1 MWTINLIVG
10 KIVEILILPFKSL
23 HPLISMAWLSLIT
36 GIFMLII
43 YKFTSNQV
51 GIRRVK
57 DKIKAHL
64 MEIRYYKDDLKI
76 ILRAQGKILRYNLT
90 YVKYSLVP
98 FAVMV
103 IPIIMLLA
111 QMNLWYGY
119 TPLKEGDSVLIA
131 AKLSDKM
138 GDPMPDISLDLPQGL
153 ELESPPMKISFER
166 EIDWRIKVKKN
177 GSYTLRFKSS
187 QEEIEKEFIASEED
201 RLIRISPK
209 RFDPNILEE
218 FLYPGEKPLPK
229 DSAIESIEIKYELGS
244 IPLFGWNIHWIIY
257 YFVFSVAFG
266 FALKGLFKVDI

>member
-23 HPLISMAWLSLIT
+23 HPLISMAWISLIT
-36 GIFMLII
+36 GIFMLIV
-43 YKFTSNQV
+43 YKYTSNQE

-76 ILRAQGKILRYNLT
+76 IFRAQGKILRHNLT

-119 TPLKEGDSVLIA
+119 APLKEGNSVLIA
-131 AKLSDKM
+131 AKLSGKM
-138 GDPMPDISLDLPQGL
+138 GDPMPDISLDLPDGL

-166 EIDWRIKVKKN
+166 EFDWRIKVKKSGN
-177 GSYTLRFKSS
+177 YTLRFTSS
-187 QEEIEKEFIASEED
+187 QEAVEKELIASDED
-201 RLIRISPK
+201 KLLRISPK
-209 RFDPNILEE
+209 RFAPNILEE

-229 DSAIESIEIKYELGS
+229 DSPIESIEIKYEPGS
-244 IPLFGWNIHWIIY
+244 MPLFGWDIHWIIY
-257 YFVFSVAFG
+257 YFALSVVFG